1 MRNNTDFNKFFS
13 ELNILRDLKIEE
25 DLGNG
30 FVRLKVSEAE
40 RRQALQDINCM
51 EDVVIELLRNSRDA
65 GSKNI
70 FISTKKIGDKKRII
84 HCIDDGLGIPPRFH
98 NLIFQSRVT
107 SKLEDGVKDNYGFHG
122 RGMALFS
129 IKLNVEDIKITFSDM
144 KRGTC
149 IYLEVDLE
157 NLPEKKD
164 QSIMPHILDIEG
176 EMEVTGGV
184 NNIIKTILEFAVVN
198 NDINFYYGS
207 PTQIIST
214 IREISKNQDGGNYVK
229 FNRFSDF
236 ENFISTSDVNILK
249 FPFLTDS
256 YTVLGEILKNIFNIE
271 ISQRGLQRIIYNEII
286 PIQSLNYY
294 IHKNIPIYYQDKV
307 SAENQN
313 LIYYNHYS
321 NDKKLLLDDKFNKP
335 NKINKEEDISL
346 NGKIELYDE
355 LKLAN
360 RFKDDEI
367 RYIINII
374 EKEIKRIGSKYLI
387 TLDDKIEYKKAN
399 NTIKLLINLKQKN

>member
-1 MRNNTDFNKFFS
+1 MGNNTDLNKFFS

-40 RRQALQDINCM
+40 RRQALQDINCV

-65 GSKNI
+65 RSKNI

-84 HCIDDGLGIPPRFH
+84 HCIDDGAGIPPRFH
-98 NLIFQSRVT
+98 TLIFQSRVT

-129 IKLNVEDIKITFSDM
+129 IKLNVEDVKITFSDM
-144 KRGTC
+144 NRGTC
-149 IYLEVDLE
+149 IYLEIDLE

-164 QSIMPHILDIEG
+164 QSIIPNILDIEG
-176 EMEVTGGV
+176 ETEVTGGV
-184 NNIIKTILEFAVVN
+184 NNIIKTILEFAVDN
-198 NDINFYYGS
+198 SNINFYYGS
-207 PTQIIST
+207 PTQIIAT
-214 IREISKNQDGGNYVK
+214 IREISKNQDGKNAVK

-236 ENFISTSDVNILK
+236 ENFISSNNVNILK
-249 FPFLTDS
+249 FPFLTDN
-256 YTVLGEILKNIFNIE
+256 YTVLGEILKNRFNIE

-286 PIQSLNYY
+286 PVQSLNYY
-294 IHKNIPIYYQDKV
+294 IYKNTAVYQDKI
-307 SAENQN
+307 SAENRN
-313 LIYYNHYS
+313 SISYNHYS
-321 NDKKLLLDDKFNKP
+321 NDKKLLPDDKLNKLNKFNKEEV
-335 NKINKEEDISL
+335 INL
-346 NGKIELYDE
+346 NGKIGLYDE

-367 RYIINII
+367 RYIISII

-387 TLDDKIEYKKAN
+387 TLNDKIEYKKTN